1 MNRFT
6 LAFDDPALEKEYL
19 ASRKRR
25 WRTFAIGALSY
36 GLVIQPL
43 LTWSAARLMPEH
55 RALLLRINGFLLFP
69 VIALGVAAPLLVPAR
84 HRSRAVLFVG
94 PVTYAL
100 VMLYPII
107 LIGRIG
113 APAAWYT
120 SMGVALTVGVFSTGL
135 GLRFVHGLWVT
146 SAVVAAYLA
155 TMVTYGRVGSGVLG
169 HAVLWLVTAQVFSMQ
184 QGYAEER
191 SRRRAFLQQRTI
203 NEERAKS
210 DRLLRNMLP
219 EAIADRLKRE
229 PGAIADHFDAV
240 TVLFADIVGF
250 TPMSERLPP
259 SRLILLLNSVFSAFD
274 ELARRHGLEK
284 IKTIGDAYMVVS
296 GVPVPRV
303 DHASAVAAMAL
314 EMRDA
319 AGQFGEGG
327 LALRIGLHSG
337 PAVAG
342 VIGTAK
348 YSYDLWG
355 DTVNTASR
363 MESHGA
369 AGEIHVSEA
378 CRAALDGS
386 FVMEERGLVE
396 IKGKGP
402 MRTWWLKGRVAAASN
417 GTGVQPSH
425 SSSTPTGAA

>member
-1 MNRFT
+1 MSSAQPRMQRFT
-6 LAFDDPALEKEYL
+6 LAFDDPALETEYL
-19 ASRKRR
+19 TSRTRR

-36 GLVIQPL
+36 CFLIQPL
-43 LTWSAARLMPEH
+43 LTWVSVRLIPEH
-55 RALLLRINGFLLFP
+55 RALLIQLNLLLIFP
-69 VIALGVAAPLLVPAR
+69 IIAVGVVAPLLVPPRLRTFALLVAR
-84 HRSRAVLFVG
+84 
-94 PVTYAL
+94 PTTYAL
-100 VMLYPII
+100 IMLYPVI

-120 SMGVALTVGVFSTGL
+120 SIGVAITIGVIYTGT

-146 SAVVAAYLA
+146 WSVVVAYVVS
-155 TMVTYGRVGSGVLG
+155 MVVYGKVGNVVLG
-169 HAVLWLVTAQVFSMQ
+169 HTVVWLVTAQVFAMQ
-184 QGYAEER
+184 QGYSEER
-191 SRRRAFLQQRTI
+191 SRRRSFLQQRTI
-203 NEERAKS
+203 NEERARS
-210 DRLLRNMLP
+210 ERLLRNMLP
-219 EAIADRLKRE
+219 EPIAERLKRD
-229 PGAIADHFDAV
+229 PGAIADHFDDV

-250 TPMSERLPP
+250 TPMSERLSP

-284 IKTIGDAYMVVS
+284 IKTIGDAYMVV
-296 GVPVPRV
+296 GGAPAPRA
-303 DHASAVAAMAL
+303 DHAAAIAVMAL

-319 AGQFGEGG
+319 AAQFGEGG

-363 MESHGA
+363 MESHGVP
-369 AGEIHVSEA
+369 GEIHVSEA
-378 CRAALDGS
+378 CRAALAGQ
-386 FVMEERGLVE
+386 FVLEQRGVVE

-402 MRTWWLKGRVAAASN
+402 MQTWWLKGRASA
-417 GTGVQPSH
+417 
-425 SSSTPTGAA
+425 GADARG